1 MRSFPLYIAVV
12 LLAFS
17 SCGKE
22 ETVTFEKPDT
32 YTFERSGS
40 SSVDYN
46 GQTTRIRMAEELS
59 SALLN
64 PQNTN
69 ESLLSMYDNSG
80 NNAFND
86 PALNASSK
94 SIKSKVAA
102 SRDYFSGNTV
112 LSFEI
117 KAELENWL
125 ELQASEVF
133 PSWNQMASP
142 GVAGQLADGSSVR
155 YVSAD
160 GLEYNQA
167 FAKSLIGALML
178 DQMLNNY
185 LSPAVLDEG
194 NNRVDNDNALVLEGT
209 NHTTMEH
216 KWDEA
221 FGYLFGN
228 TPDVSQ
234 ALLTLGQDDSF
245 LNKYL
250 ARVEGDPDFEGIAFD
265 VYDAFIAGRTAIVNS
280 DYDSRD
286 EYADIIKE
294 KMSEVIA
301 VRAVHYLDQAYFLL
315 EVQSSN
321 KGTIFHDLSEAYGF
335 IYSLQFT
342 QNPATGQA
350 YFSNSEVSSF
360 LNELMNDGPNGLWD
374 VQAETVS
381 GLASTIA
388 SRFGFTVEQAADR

>member
-1 MRSFPLYIAVV
+1 MRSFPLYIVVV

-22 ETVTFEKPDT
+22 EALTFEKPDT
-32 YTFERSGS
+32 YTFERSSS
-40 SSVDYN
+40 SSVDFN

-64 PQNTN
+64 PQNTG

-102 SRDYFSGNTV
+102 SRDYFSGNSV

-125 ELQASEVF
+125 NLQASEVF

-142 GVAGQLADGSSVR
+142 GVAGQLADGASVR

-301 VRAVHYLDQAYFLL
+301 VRAVHYLEQAYFLL
-315 EVQSSN
+315 EVESTSM
-321 KGTIFHDLSEAYGF
+321 GTIFHDLSEAYGF

-350 YFSNSEVSSF
+350 YFSSSEVSSF
-360 LNELMNDGPNGLWD
+360 LDELMNDGPNGLWD